1 MSELDPALTN
11 QHLQYNPNILDPIIV
26 PAKPPPANPSNVAIE
41 DSYEI
46 NDIRTPADFKG
57 ISFSKYKK
65 TEVRK
70 AFTEAMKKGKIE
82 PACHWSAE
90 LICAGHFADLWETIL
105 HYTAKH
111 IHLGNPKVA
120 IYLEMRYNVFR
131 NIMSQGHCVSELDVR
146 NDMKIRQLFAEIIC
160 TLSLSVK
167 KPSIEPVKINR
178 VEEFDMTQMTER
190 LKANSMDFAQAIFQ
204 PKDPKELFIAINEF
218 AYCLSPNVRNM
229 MSACYWLEWIIEF
242 EAICKKRKDPI
253 FCVRRSQHPVDT
265 KSQCDVIWLVW
276 DAILLQSKQQ
286 KNSLITKT
294 HDALAR
300 LFCIK
305 YTTAAC
311 KKRRYLLYYAISLL
325 TENASMNTEILPDRA
340 LLQNVVSKINE
351 IYKQIKKNEEAP
363 KTEYLFHGLDKKR
376 ALEKS
381 LKQMELIGQ
390 IEQTRLQK
398 PTSS

>member
-11 QHLQYNPNILDPIIV
+11 QHLQYNPNILDPIIM
-26 PAKPPPANPSNVAIE
+26 PSKPPPANPSNVVID

-90 LICAGHFADLWETIL
+90 LICAGHFTDLWETIL

-305 YTTAAC
+305 YTTASC

-390 IEQTRLQK
+390 IEQTRVQK